1 MVHEYSDLTFFS
13 LSRSLTQ
20 VAVTMSELG
29 RCALEAGRPLE
40 AEELFRR
47 VLEIADARLEPDDVL
62 VVVTLH
68 GGFRQWKI
76 TQVQ

>member
-1 MVHEYSDLTFFS
+1 
-13 LSRSLTQ
+13 
-20 VAVTMSELG
+20 MSELG

-40 AEELFRR
+40 AEGLFRR

-68 GGFRQWKI
+68 GESLRNQLDTCG
-76 TQVQ
+76 VQCHIMLR